1 MTERLP
7 TDADLL
13 DYDYLETCLRAEIAI
28 YGRMSGETSFDPIDF
43 YLGLM
48 KQARETALGHQAAQG
63 TQYDLVVTRHDEGA
77 L

>member
-13 DYDYLETCLRAEIAI
+13 DYDYLETCFRAEIAI
-28 YGRMSGETSFDPIDF
+28 YGRMSGETSFAPIDF

-48 KQARETALGHQAAQG
+48 KQACEKALGATTMTASAAIE
-63 TQYDLVVTRHDEGA
+63 DEGRTGR
-77 L
+77 